1 MQSRGLRYGAA
12 VVVAAM
18 LALAGAGVAAVQEQ
32 ESEGGQARDG
42 DRALRRL
49 PAFGV
54 LDTNDDGEISAAE
67 IDAAAESL
75 ATLDED
81 GDGQLT
87 EDELRPRGGG
97 PIGGDARTPGEATAA
112 FMRFDT
118 DADGLLERT
127 ELASQ
132 FVSLL
137 TRADADGDGA
147 ASETEILALLT
158 AEAEPPPEP
167 EPVETQDSEEGST
180 APAEPQ
186 RRPRSRNPLMA
197 ALDPDGDG
205 TVSAS
210 EIGAAARSLRSL
222 DADGDGGL
230 GMNELRP
237 PGDGEPD
244 DDGPR
249 E

>member
-1 MQSRGLRYGAA
+1 MQSRGLTYGAA
-12 VVVAAM
+12 AGLAVM
-18 LALAGAGVAAVQEQ
+18 LALAAAGGAAVQEQ
-32 ESEGGQARDG
+32 EPEGGEAQDG

-49 PAFGV
+49 PAFGA
-54 LDTNDDGEISAAE
+54 LDADDDGEISAAE

-81 GDGQLT
+81 GDGQLS
-87 EDELRPRGGG
+87 EDELRPRRGG
-97 PIGGDARTPGEATAA
+97 PIGGPARTPPEATAA

-137 TRADADGDGA
+137 VRADADGDGA
-147 ASETEILALLT
+147 ASEAEILALLT

-167 EPVETQDSEEGST
+167 EPAESEVRAEVT
-180 APAEPQ
+180 EAAEPQ
-186 RRPRSRNPLMA
+186 ESPRPRNPLMA

-205 TVSAS
+205 TVSAP
-210 EIGAAARSLRSL
+210 EIASAARSLRSL
-222 DADGDGGL
+222 DTDGDDRL
-230 GMNELRP
+230 GMDELRP
-237 PGDGEPD
+237 PADGEPD
-244 DDGPR
+244 GESPR